1 MALDICYPTCT
12 FPTIHIPPN
21 GIIIYVERNLSFIIA
36 LGAKNGDEGNNG
48 CVFQCVA
55 EFCRT
60 CSFNT
65 GTSFLIEEKEEKGE
79 ALLFCL
85 LAVGFI
91 LFKNVLVMGLSR
103 FQNYFLLSLYKRL
116 SFSLFSSYYHRG
128 ILFISRLGSTRLGY
142 EVNYVCYAFSMSLL
156 SPLLNMTADV
166 LLILLVT
173 AVLLVYAPMTVLML
187 YLAFFPFMLMY
198 IFGIKRRIRYY
209 GKKELLARREQTRI
223 VTEAYK
229 GYAELEVNHAF
240 PSLQHSFLKG
250 LDTISFC
257 RLKLETV
264 YHLPLCLSELS
275 VVIGLTLLALSG
287 TGNVKA
293 LVGIFAV
300 GAFRLLPA
308 LRESLSAWTQ
318 IQNSVFCLRIIKA
331 GMEDLFSTF
340 EEKPT
345 AGLSFEK
352 EIAISN
358 LSYTYP
364 EGKRV
369 LKEFDCTIRKGE
381 YIGIRGSSG
390 IGKSTLFNLLLGFLK
405 PDGGEIRIDGVLLS
419 AENRKL
425 WHRRIGYVPQG
436 VFILDGTL
444 AENVALGC
452 CDISKEKVKRILRQV
467 RLDEWVD
474 ELPLGIDTLLG
485 ESGARL
491 SGGQKQRV
499 GIARALYKEAD
510 ILLLDEATSALDTA
524 TECEINEMICGLRND
539 YRGLTVLSI
548 AHRESSLAFCNRIIT
563 LN

>member
-1 MALDICYPTCT
+1 MLKEIYHLLLPSERRMGMRVIMAVFFSALLN
-12 FPTIHIPPN
+12 FAGLAALIP
-21 GIIIYVERNLSFIIA
+21 VL
-36 LGAKNGDEGNNG
+36 L
-48 CVFQCVA
+48 
-55 EFCRT
+55 
-60 CSFNT
+60 
-65 GTSFLIEEKEEKGE
+65 FLIEEKEEKGE

-444 AENVALGC
+444 TENVALGC

>member
-1 MALDICYPTCT
+1 MLQEIYHLLLPSERRMGMRVIMAVFFSALLN
-12 FPTIHIPPN
+12 FAGLAALIP
-21 GIIIYVERNLSFIIA
+21 VL
-36 LGAKNGDEGNNG
+36 L
-48 CVFQCVA
+48 
-55 EFCRT
+55 
-60 CSFNT
+60 
-65 GTSFLIEEKEEKGE
+65 FLIEEKEEKGE

-103 FQNYFLLSLYKRL
+103 FQNYYLLSLYKRL

-308 LRESLSAWTQ
+308 LRELLSAWTQ

-358 LSYTYP
+358 LSYAYP

-369 LKEFDCTIRKGE
+369 LKEFDCMIRKGE

>member
-1 MALDICYPTCT
+1 MLKEIYHLLLPSERRMGMRVIMAVFFSALLN
-12 FPTIHIPPN
+12 FAGLAALIP
-21 GIIIYVERNLSFIIA
+21 VL
-36 LGAKNGDEGNNG
+36 L
-48 CVFQCVA
+48 
-55 EFCRT
+55 
-60 CSFNT
+60 
-65 GTSFLIEEKEEKGE
+65 FLIEEKEEKGE

-103 FQNYFLLSLYKRL
+103 FQNYYLLSLYKRL

-358 LSYTYP
+358 LSYAYP

-369 LKEFDCTIRKGE
+369 LKEFDCMIRKGE

>member
-1 MALDICYPTCT
+1 MLKEIYHLLLPSERRMGMRVIMAVFFSALLN
-12 FPTIHIPPN
+12 FAGLAALIP
-21 GIIIYVERNLSFIIA
+21 VL
-36 LGAKNGDEGNNG
+36 L
-48 CVFQCVA
+48 
-55 EFCRT
+55 
-60 CSFNT
+60 
-65 GTSFLIEEKEEKGE
+65 FLIEEKEEKGE

-103 FQNYFLLSLYKRL
+103 FQNYYLLSLYKRL

-524 TECEINEMICGLRND
+524 TECEITEMICGLRND

>member
-1 MALDICYPTCT
+1 MLKEIYHLLLPSERRMGMRVIMAVFFSALLN
-12 FPTIHIPPN
+12 FAGLAALIP
-21 GIIIYVERNLSFIIA
+21 VL
-36 LGAKNGDEGNNG
+36 L
-48 CVFQCVA
+48 
-55 EFCRT
+55 
-60 CSFNT
+60 
-65 GTSFLIEEKEEKGE
+65 FLIEEKEEKGE

-128 ILFISRLGSTRLGY
+128 LLFISRLGSTRLGY

-240 PSLQHSFLKG
+240 PFLQHSFLKG

-381 YIGIRGSSG
+381 YIGVRGSSG

>member
-1 MALDICYPTCT
+1 MLKEIYHLLLPSERRMGMRVIMAVFFSALLN
-12 FPTIHIPPN
+12 FAGLAALIP
-21 GIIIYVERNLSFIIA
+21 VL
-36 LGAKNGDEGNNG
+36 L
-48 CVFQCVA
+48 
-55 EFCRT
+55 
-60 CSFNT
+60 
-65 GTSFLIEEKEEKGE
+65 FLIEEKEEKGE

-128 ILFISRLGSTRLGY
+128 LLFISRLGSTRLGY

>member
-1 MALDICYPTCT
+1 MLKEIYHLLLPSERRMGMRVIMAVFFSALLN
-12 FPTIHIPPN
+12 FAGVAALIP
-21 GIIIYVERNLSFIIA
+21 VL
-36 LGAKNGDEGNNG
+36 L
-48 CVFQCVA
+48 
-55 EFCRT
+55 
-60 CSFNT
+60 
-65 GTSFLIEEKEEKGE
+65 FLIEEKEEKGE

>member
-1 MALDICYPTCT
+1 MLKEIYHLLLPSERRMGMRVIMAVFFSALLN
-12 FPTIHIPPN
+12 FAGLAALIP
-21 GIIIYVERNLSFIIA
+21 VL
-36 LGAKNGDEGNNG
+36 L
-48 CVFQCVA
+48 
-55 EFCRT
+55 
-60 CSFNT
+60 
-65 GTSFLIEEKEEKGE
+65 FLIEEKEEKGE

-229 GYAELEVNHAF
+229 GYAELELNHAF
-240 PSLQHSFLKG
+240 PFLQHSFLKG

>member
-1 MALDICYPTCT
+1 MLKEIYHLLLPSERRMGMRVIMAVFFSALLN
-12 FPTIHIPPN
+12 FAGLAALIP
-21 GIIIYVERNLSFIIA
+21 VL
-36 LGAKNGDEGNNG
+36 L
-48 CVFQCVA
+48 
-55 EFCRT
+55 
-60 CSFNT
+60 
-65 GTSFLIEEKEEKGE
+65 FLIEEKEEKGE

-474 ELPLGIDTLLG
+474 ELPQGIDTLLG

-548 AHRESSLAFCNRIIT
+548 AHRESSLAFCNLIIT

>member
-1 MALDICYPTCT
+1 MLKEIYHLLLPSERRMGMRVIMAVFFSALLN
-12 FPTIHIPPN
+12 FAGLAALIP
-21 GIIIYVERNLSFIIA
+21 VL
-36 LGAKNGDEGNNG
+36 L
-48 CVFQCVA
+48 
-55 EFCRT
+55 
-60 CSFNT
+60 
-65 GTSFLIEEKEEKGE
+65 FLIEEKEEKGE

-287 TGNVKA
+287 SGIVKA

>member
-1 MALDICYPTCT
+1 MLKEIYHLLLPSERRMGMRVIMAVFFSALLN
-12 FPTIHIPPN
+12 FAGLAALIP
-21 GIIIYVERNLSFIIA
+21 VL
-36 LGAKNGDEGNNG
+36 L
-48 CVFQCVA
+48 
-55 EFCRT
+55 
-60 CSFNT
+60 
-65 GTSFLIEEKEEKGE
+65 FLIEEKEEKGE

-240 PSLQHSFLKG
+240 PFLQHSFLKG

-491 SGGQKQRV
+491 SGGLKQRV

>member
-1 MALDICYPTCT
+1 MLKEIYHLLLPSERRMGMRVIMAVFFSALLN
-12 FPTIHIPPN
+12 FAGLAALIP
-21 GIIIYVERNLSFIIA
+21 VL
-36 LGAKNGDEGNNG
+36 L
-48 CVFQCVA
+48 
-55 EFCRT
+55 
-60 CSFNT
+60 
-65 GTSFLIEEKEEKGE
+65 FLIEEKEEKGE

-128 ILFISRLGSTRLGY
+128 LLFISRLGSTRLGY

-381 YIGIRGSSG
+381 YIGVRGSSG

-452 CDISKEKVKRILRQV
+452 CDIGKEKVKRILRQV

-548 AHRESSLAFCNRIIT
+548 AHRESSLALCNRIIT

>member
-1 MALDICYPTCT
+1 MLKEIYHLLLPSERRMGMRVIMAVFFSALLN
-12 FPTIHIPPN
+12 FAGLAALIP
-21 GIIIYVERNLSFIIA
+21 VL
-36 LGAKNGDEGNNG
+36 L
-48 CVFQCVA
+48 
-55 EFCRT
+55 
-60 CSFNT
+60 
-65 GTSFLIEEKEEKGE
+65 FLIEEKEEKGE

-128 ILFISRLGSTRLGY
+128 LLFISRLGSTRLGY

-308 LRESLSAWTQ
+308 LRELLSAWTQ

-358 LSYTYP
+358 LSYAYP

-369 LKEFDCTIRKGE
+369 LKEFDCMIRKGE

-491 SGGQKQRV
+491 AGGQKQRV

>member
-1 MALDICYPTCT
+1 MLKEIYHLLLPSERRMGMRVIMAVFFSALLN
-12 FPTIHIPPN
+12 FAGLAALIP
-21 GIIIYVERNLSFIIA
+21 VL
-36 LGAKNGDEGNNG
+36 L
-48 CVFQCVA
+48 
-55 EFCRT
+55 
-60 CSFNT
+60 
-65 GTSFLIEEKEEKGE
+65 FLIEEKEEKGE

-352 EIAISN
+352 EIVISN
-358 LSYTYP
+358 LSYAYP

-405 PDGGEIRIDGVLLS
+405 PDGEEIRIDGVLLS

-425 WHRRIGYVPQG
+425 WHCRIGYVPQG

>member
-1 MALDICYPTCT
+1 MLKEIYHLLLPSERRMGMRVIMAVFFSALLN
-12 FPTIHIPPN
+12 FAGLAALIP
-21 GIIIYVERNLSFIIA
+21 VL
-36 LGAKNGDEGNNG
+36 L
-48 CVFQCVA
+48 
-55 EFCRT
+55 
-60 CSFNT
+60 
-65 GTSFLIEEKEEKGE
+65 FLIEEKEEKGE

-91 LFKNVLVMGLSR
+91 LFKNVLVMGLFR
-103 FQNYFLLSLYKRL
+103 FQNYYLLSLYKRL

>member
-1 MALDICYPTCT
+1 MLKEIYHLLLPSERRMGMRVIMAVFFSALLN
-12 FPTIHIPPN
+12 FAGLAALIP
-21 GIIIYVERNLSFIIA
+21 VL
-36 LGAKNGDEGNNG
+36 L
-48 CVFQCVA
+48 
-55 EFCRT
+55 
-60 CSFNT
+60 
-65 GTSFLIEEKEEKGE
+65 FLIEEKEEKGE

-116 SFSLFSSYYHRG
+116 GFSLFSSYYHRG

>member
-1 MALDICYPTCT
+1 MLKEIYHLLLPSERRMGMRVIMAVFFSALLN
-12 FPTIHIPPN
+12 FAGLAALIP
-21 GIIIYVERNLSFIIA
+21 VL
-36 LGAKNGDEGNNG
+36 L
-48 CVFQCVA
+48 
-55 EFCRT
+55 
-60 CSFNT
+60 
-65 GTSFLIEEKEEKGE
+65 FLIEEKEEKGE

-103 FQNYFLLSLYKRL
+103 FQNYYLLSLYKRL

-209 GKKELLARREQTRI
+209 GKKELLAWREQTRI

>member
-1 MALDICYPTCT
+1 MLKEIYHLLLPSERRMGMRVIMAVFFSALLN
-12 FPTIHIPPN
+12 FAGLAALIP
-21 GIIIYVERNLSFIIA
+21 VL
-36 LGAKNGDEGNNG
+36 L
-48 CVFQCVA
+48 
-55 EFCRT
+55 
-60 CSFNT
+60 
-65 GTSFLIEEKEEKGE
+65 FLIEEKEEKGE

-240 PSLQHSFLKG
+240 PSLQHSFLKS

>member
-1 MALDICYPTCT
+1 MLKEIYHLLLPSERRMGMRVIMAVFFSALLN
-12 FPTIHIPPN
+12 FAGLAALIP
-21 GIIIYVERNLSFIIA
+21 VL
-36 LGAKNGDEGNNG
+36 L
-48 CVFQCVA
+48 
-55 EFCRT
+55 
-60 CSFNT
+60 
-65 GTSFLIEEKEEKGE
+65 FLIEEKEEKGE

-116 SFSLFSSYYHRG
+116 SFSLFSSYYHLG
-128 ILFISRLGSTRLGY
+128 ILFICRLGSTRLGY

-548 AHRESSLAFCNRIIT
+548 AHRESSLALCNRIIT

>member
-1 MALDICYPTCT
+1 MLKEIYHLLLPSERRMGMRVIMAVFFSALLN
-12 FPTIHIPPN
+12 FAGLAALIP
-21 GIIIYVERNLSFIIA
+21 VL
-36 LGAKNGDEGNNG
+36 L
-48 CVFQCVA
+48 
-55 EFCRT
+55 
-60 CSFNT
+60 
-65 GTSFLIEEKEEKGE
+65 FLIEEKEEKGE

-128 ILFISRLGSTRLGY
+128 LLFISRLGSTRLGY

-381 YIGIRGSSG
+381 YIGVRGSSG

-467 RLDEWVD
+467 RLDEWGD

-548 AHRESSLAFCNRIIT
+548 AHRESSLALCNRIIT

>member
-1 MALDICYPTCT
+1 MLKEIYHLLLPSERRMGMRVIMAVFFSALLN
-12 FPTIHIPPN
+12 FAGLAALIP
-21 GIIIYVERNLSFIIA
+21 VL
-36 LGAKNGDEGNNG
+36 L
-48 CVFQCVA
+48 
-55 EFCRT
+55 
-60 CSFNT
+60 
-65 GTSFLIEEKEEKGE
+65 FLIEEKEEKGE

-444 AENVALGC
+444 VENVALGC

>member
-1 MALDICYPTCT
+1 MLKEIYHLLLPSERRMGMRVIMAVFFSALLN
-12 FPTIHIPPN
+12 FAGLAALIP
-21 GIIIYVERNLSFIIA
+21 VL
-36 LGAKNGDEGNNG
+36 L
-48 CVFQCVA
+48 
-55 EFCRT
+55 
-60 CSFNT
+60 
-65 GTSFLIEEKEEKGE
+65 FLIEEKEEKGE

-128 ILFISRLGSTRLGY
+128 LLFISRLGSTRLGY

-381 YIGIRGSSG
+381 YIGVRGSSG

-474 ELPLGIDTLLG
+474 ELTLGIDTLLG

-548 AHRESSLAFCNRIIT
+548 AHRESSLALCNRIIT

>member
-1 MALDICYPTCT
+1 MLKEIYHLLLPSERRMGMRVIMAVFFSALLN
-12 FPTIHIPPN
+12 FAGLAALIP
-21 GIIIYVERNLSFIIA
+21 VL
-36 LGAKNGDEGNNG
+36 L
-48 CVFQCVA
+48 
-55 EFCRT
+55 
-60 CSFNT
+60 
-65 GTSFLIEEKEEKGE
+65 FLIEEKEEKGE

-300 GAFRLLPA
+300 GAFRLFPA

>member
-1 MALDICYPTCT
+1 MLKEIYHLLLPSERRMGMRVIMAVFFSALLN
-12 FPTIHIPPN
+12 FAGLAALIP
-21 GIIIYVERNLSFIIA
+21 VL
-36 LGAKNGDEGNNG
+36 L
-48 CVFQCVA
+48 
-55 EFCRT
+55 
-60 CSFNT
+60 
-65 GTSFLIEEKEEKGE
+65 FLIEEKEEKGE

-198 IFGIKRRIRYY
+198 IFGIKRRIRHY

-240 PSLQHSFLKG
+240 PFLQHSFLKG

-352 EIAISN
+352 EIVISN

>member
-1 MALDICYPTCT
+1 MLKEIYHLLLPSERRMGMRVIMAVFFSALLN
-12 FPTIHIPPN
+12 FAGLAALIP
-21 GIIIYVERNLSFIIA
+21 VL
-36 LGAKNGDEGNNG
+36 L
-48 CVFQCVA
+48 
-55 EFCRT
+55 
-60 CSFNT
+60 
-65 GTSFLIEEKEEKGE
+65 FLIEEKEEKGE

-128 ILFISRLGSTRLGY
+128 LLFISRLGSTRLGY

-345 AGLSFEK
+345 AWLSFEK

-381 YIGIRGSSG
+381 YIGVRGSSG

-548 AHRESSLAFCNRIIT
+548 AHRESSLALCNRIIT

>member
-1 MALDICYPTCT
+1 MLKEIYHLLLPSERRMGMRVIMAVFFSALLN
-12 FPTIHIPPN
+12 FAGLAALIP
-21 GIIIYVERNLSFIIA
+21 VL
-36 LGAKNGDEGNNG
+36 L
-48 CVFQCVA
+48 
-55 EFCRT
+55 
-60 CSFNT
+60 
-65 GTSFLIEEKEEKGE
+65 FLIEEKEEKGE

-364 EGKRV
+364 EEKRV

>member
-1 MALDICYPTCT
+1 MLKEIYHLLLPSERRMGMRVIMAVFFSALLN
-12 FPTIHIPPN
+12 FAGLAALIP
-21 GIIIYVERNLSFIIA
+21 VL
-36 LGAKNGDEGNNG
+36 L
-48 CVFQCVA
+48 
-55 EFCRT
+55 
-60 CSFNT
+60 
-65 GTSFLIEEKEEKGE
+65 FLIEEKEEKGE

-452 CDISKEKVKRILRQV
+452 CDISKEKVKRILRQG

>member
-1 MALDICYPTCT
+1 MLKEIYHLLLPSERRMGMRVIMAVFFSALLN
-12 FPTIHIPPN
+12 FAGLAALIP
-21 GIIIYVERNLSFIIA
+21 VL
-36 LGAKNGDEGNNG
+36 L
-48 CVFQCVA
+48 
-55 EFCRT
+55 
-60 CSFNT
+60 
-65 GTSFLIEEKEEKGE
+65 FLIEEKEEKGE

-369 LKEFDCTIRKGE
+369 LKEFDCMIRKGE

>member
-1 MALDICYPTCT
+1 MLKEIYHLLLPSERRMGMRVIMAVFFSALLN
-12 FPTIHIPPN
+12 FAGLAALIP
-21 GIIIYVERNLSFIIA
+21 VL
-36 LGAKNGDEGNNG
+36 L
-48 CVFQCVA
+48 
-55 EFCRT
+55 
-60 CSFNT
+60 
-65 GTSFLIEEKEEKGE
+65 FLIEEKEEKGE

-264 YHLPLCLSELS
+264 YHLSLCLSELS

>member
-1 MALDICYPTCT
+1 MLKEIYHLLLPSERRMGMRVIMAVFFSALLN
-12 FPTIHIPPN
+12 FAGLAALIP
-21 GIIIYVERNLSFIIA
+21 VL
-36 LGAKNGDEGNNG
+36 L
-48 CVFQCVA
+48 
-55 EFCRT
+55 
-60 CSFNT
+60 
-65 GTSFLIEEKEEKGE
+65 FLIEEKEEKGE

-103 FQNYFLLSLYKRL
+103 FQNYYLLSLYKRL

-250 LDTISFC
+250 LDTIFFC

>member
-1 MALDICYPTCT
+1 MLKEIYHLLLPSERRMGMRVIMAVFFSALLN
-12 FPTIHIPPN
+12 FAGLAALIP
-21 GIIIYVERNLSFIIA
+21 VL
-36 LGAKNGDEGNNG
+36 L
-48 CVFQCVA
+48 
-55 EFCRT
+55 
-60 CSFNT
+60 
-65 GTSFLIEEKEEKGE
+65 FLIEEKEEKGE

-173 AVLLVYAPMTVLML
+173 VVLLVYAPMTVLML

-358 LSYTYP
+358 LSYAYP

>member
-1 MALDICYPTCT
+1 MLKEIYHLLLPSERRMGMRVIMAVFFSALLN
-12 FPTIHIPPN
+12 FAGLAALIP
-21 GIIIYVERNLSFIIA
+21 VL
-36 LGAKNGDEGNNG
+36 L
-48 CVFQCVA
+48 
-55 EFCRT
+55 
-60 CSFNT
+60 
-65 GTSFLIEEKEEKGE
+65 FLIEEKEEKGE

-156 SPLLNMTADV
+156 SPLLNITADV

-331 GMEDLFSTF
+331 GMEDLFSAF

>member
-1 MALDICYPTCT
+1 MLKEIYHLLLPSERRMGMRVIMAVFFSALLN
-12 FPTIHIPPN
+12 FAGLAALIP
-21 GIIIYVERNLSFIIA
+21 VL
-36 LGAKNGDEGNNG
+36 L
-48 CVFQCVA
+48 
-55 EFCRT
+55 
-60 CSFNT
+60 
-65 GTSFLIEEKEEKGE
+65 FLIEEKEEKGE

-240 PSLQHSFLKG
+240 PFLQHSFLKG

-524 TECEINEMICGLRND
+524 AECEINEMICGLRND

>member
-1 MALDICYPTCT
+1 MLKEIYHLLLPSERRMGMRVIMAVFFSALLN
-12 FPTIHIPPN
+12 FAGLAALIP
-21 GIIIYVERNLSFIIA
+21 VL
-36 LGAKNGDEGNNG
+36 L
-48 CVFQCVA
+48 
-55 EFCRT
+55 
-60 CSFNT
+60 
-65 GTSFLIEEKEEKGE
+65 FLIEEKEEKGE

-293 LVGIFAV
+293 LVEIFAV

>member
-1 MALDICYPTCT
+1 MLKEIYHLLLPSERRMGMRVIMAVFFSALLN
-12 FPTIHIPPN
+12 FAGLAALIP
-21 GIIIYVERNLSFIIA
+21 VL
-36 LGAKNGDEGNNG
+36 L
-48 CVFQCVA
+48 
-55 EFCRT
+55 
-60 CSFNT
+60 
-65 GTSFLIEEKEEKGE
+65 FLIEEKEEKGE

-474 ELPLGIDTLLG
+474 ELPQGIDTLLG

-548 AHRESSLAFCNRIIT
+548 AHRESSLALCNRIIT

>member
-1 MALDICYPTCT
+1 MLKEIYHLLLPSERRMGMRVIMAVFFSALLN
-12 FPTIHIPPN
+12 FAGLAALIP
-21 GIIIYVERNLSFIIA
+21 VL
-36 LGAKNGDEGNNG
+36 L
-48 CVFQCVA
+48 
-55 EFCRT
+55 
-60 CSFNT
+60 
-65 GTSFLIEEKEEKGE
+65 FLIEEKEEKGE

-240 PSLQHSFLKG
+240 PFLQHSFLKG

-352 EIAISN
+352 EIVISN

-425 WHRRIGYVPQG
+425 WHCRIGYVPQG

>member
-1 MALDICYPTCT
+1 MLKEIYHLLLPSERRMGMRVIMAVFFSALLN
-12 FPTIHIPPN
+12 FAGLAALIP
-21 GIIIYVERNLSFIIA
+21 VL
-36 LGAKNGDEGNNG
+36 L
-48 CVFQCVA
+48 
-55 EFCRT
+55 
-60 CSFNT
+60 
-65 GTSFLIEEKEEKGE
+65 FLIEEKEEKGE

-173 AVLLVYAPMTVLML
+173 AVLLAYAPMTVLML

-240 PSLQHSFLKG
+240 PFLQHSFLKG

-474 ELPLGIDTLLG
+474 ELPLGIDMLLG

>member
-1 MALDICYPTCT
+1 MLKEIYHLLLPSERRMGMRVIMAVFFSALLNFDGLAAL
-12 FPTIHIPPN
+12 IP
-21 GIIIYVERNLSFIIA
+21 VL
-36 LGAKNGDEGNNG
+36 L
-48 CVFQCVA
+48 
-55 EFCRT
+55 
-60 CSFNT
+60 
-65 GTSFLIEEKEEKGE
+65 FLIEEKEEKGE

-128 ILFISRLGSTRLGY
+128 LLFISRLGSTRLGY

-381 YIGIRGSSG
+381 YIGVRGSSG

-548 AHRESSLAFCNRIIT
+548 AHRESSLALCNRIIT

>member
-1 MALDICYPTCT
+1 MLKEIYHLLLPSERRMGMRVIMAVFFSALLN
-12 FPTIHIPPN
+12 FAGLAALIP
-21 GIIIYVERNLSFIIA
+21 VL
-36 LGAKNGDEGNNG
+36 L
-48 CVFQCVA
+48 
-55 EFCRT
+55 
-60 CSFNT
+60 
-65 GTSFLIEEKEEKGE
+65 FLIEEKEEKGE

-499 GIARALYKEAD
+499 GIRALYKEAD